1 MTLSLLRLSD
11 IVRVCENE
19 PSFERDTEYNAT
31 FTEFSHKFLLL
42 SLEFICAVAS
52 IERILFHSF
61 SFSACTV
68 QTHIHTGTHTACYS
82 RLIRIVEWR
91 LSFVIL
97 QFNIQRSV
105 KQPSDEWRNK
115 TKQRKPETKKRNR
128 TNCDEIRIE
137 TKNQRTKTI
146 DMSTHFKCYRIL
158 TGSFRISLS
167 NRIKIKLNF

>member
-115 TKQRKPETKKRNR
+115 TKQNKENLKRRNEIEQTATRLESKRKINAPKR
-128 TNCDEIRIE
+128 
-137 TKNQRTKTI
+137 
-146 DMSTHFKCYRIL
+146 STCR
-158 TGSFRISLS
+158 RIS
-167 NRIKIKLNF
+167 NVIAYWQVHFVFRYRTE